1 MSVITTQLVWDT
13 WDDGHPGSHPEHLHH
28 TSSPFYHTLPPPT
41 EPLARP
47 LTATSHLPLGN
58 GATTQVKDLGQRYL
72 PNSYCCP
79 EPNAEMP
86 TGPEQEAVHTAGGT
100 REPQFQ

>member
-1 MSVITTQLVWDT
+1 MSAITTQSVWDT
-13 WDDGHPGSHPEHLHH
+13 WDDGHAGSGPEHPHH

-41 EPLARP
+41 EPLAHP
-47 LTATSHLPLGN
+47 LTSTSHFPPGK
-58 GATTQVKDLGQRYL
+58 GATTQAKDLGQRYL
-72 PNSYCCP
+72 PNSYCST
-79 EPNAEMP
+79 EPNPEMP